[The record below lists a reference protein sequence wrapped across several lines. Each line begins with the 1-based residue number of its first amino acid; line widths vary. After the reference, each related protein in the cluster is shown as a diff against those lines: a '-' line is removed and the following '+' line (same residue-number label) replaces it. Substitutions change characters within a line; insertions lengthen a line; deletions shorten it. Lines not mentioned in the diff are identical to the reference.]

1 MKFFFTIFIILF
13 SVAQHQ
19 VAARQVRV
27 LSEKVTFNGNVN
39 TTQRKSLILQND
51 SNESA
56 TYFLRYLRGNIGSSQ
71 NILICLGDDCYD
83 PREDLSPI
91 RFTLAPGE
99 IFTDLYIEFELGITA
114 TKGTFDLH
122 FFNASNIRDAFVI
135 ESVYNVTGAN
145 PIDNVSHKD
154 VDMGSIYPNP
164 SVRTAQLDYKIKNPN
179 AKVRVVINSFIG
191 NPIYDFN
198 LDPNQETLLIPV
210 TDLNPGTYFYTLIVD
225 NKNIVTKKLYVKR

>member
-1 MKFFFTIFIILF
+1 MKFCFTILFILLTM
-13 SVAQHQ
+13 AQQQ
-19 VAARQVRV
+19 VEARQVRV
-27 LSEKVTFNGNVN
+27 LSENVEFSGKVN

-56 TYFLRYLRGNIGSSQ
+56 TYFLRYLRGNVGSSQ
-71 NILICLGDDCYD
+71 NILICLGDECFD

-91 RFTLAPGE
+91 QFTLAPGE

-122 FFNASNIRDAFVI
+122 FFNTSNIRDAFVI
-135 ESVYNVTGAN
+135 ECVYNVAGEN
-145 PIDNVSHKD
+145 PADNISHKD

-198 LDPNQETLLIPV
+198 LDASQETLLIPV